1 MKEDEWAAER
11 AEEVTGR
18 MVPSTALTEV
28 IALAS
33 RASIWSAAAAMT
45 AGSTTPVTQS
55 PPSPVTRAAAM
66 QPSAATEAAER
77 LQSAMAGPR

>member
-1 MKEDEWAAER
+1 MGGGKGGGGDGKDGTQHCVDRGDR
-11 AEEVTGR
+11 AR
-18 MVPSTALTEV
+18 
-28 IALAS
+28 S